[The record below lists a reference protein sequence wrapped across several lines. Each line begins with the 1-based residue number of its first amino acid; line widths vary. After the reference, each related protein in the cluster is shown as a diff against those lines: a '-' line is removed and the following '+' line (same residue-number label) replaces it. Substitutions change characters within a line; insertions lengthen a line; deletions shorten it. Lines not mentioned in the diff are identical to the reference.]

1 MNYCE
6 YTHNLKI
13 TLVNEDNLV
22 YTDDILLQMIKD
34 EITKGVIQ
42 HNIVHLAK
50 QQNVFII
57 WNQHELNENDKLV
70 MGDLFTKSDYKYPE
84 INIIHI
90 IKTLQKIKHIFND
103 NLMSKNIKIMY
114 HIKNVLLKET
124 FLYIKPYGII

>member
-50 QQNVFII
+50 A
-57 WNQHELNENDKLV
+57 
-70 MGDLFTKSDYKYPE
+70 
-84 INIIHI
+84 
-90 IKTLQKIKHIFND
+90 QKCFYY
-103 NLMSKNIKIMY
+103 MES
-114 HIKNVLLKET
+114 T
-124 FLYIKPYGII
+124 TA